1 MYKQPQILLISD
13 FKFPSAVLRAFLGHF
28 DGHSQLFVSHGAET
42 WRKQGKSSSH
52 GVAEQEQVWK
62 RAKECAWHRAELAL
76 TEQQCGGDTDSL
88 LSPRA
93 PREPWKFPCA
103 SEGKKERGSGVTLAG
118 TVLLGGDNRALWR
131 QPALSPSFPT
141 RTQWP
146 LKGSPRCLWNGRNE
160 RVSKRRCKLCPLS
173 PVSGN
178 HHVPSVWAK
187 ASLLILPHL
196 VILLPLLTPVPPQAS
211 FPFCLPHARTLS
223 LPAPSASPSP
233 PPPFSSVHYL
243 HWMTDS

>member
-1 MYKQPQILLISD
+1 MGTHNCLSPMEPRHEENRGK
-13 FKFPSAVLRAFLGHF
+13 VLPMELKSRN
-28 DGHSQLFVSHGAET
+28 
-42 WRKQGKSSSH
+42 RCGKEPRNVRDIGQNWLWLSSS
-52 GVAEQEQVWK
+52 VAAATQTLS
-62 RAKECAWHRAELAL
+62 CPPELPGSP
-76 TEQQCGGDTDSL
+76 ESSL
-88 LSPRA
+88 VRQ
-93 PREPWKFPCA
+93 
-103 SEGKKERGSGVTLAG
+103 KERRKGALGW
-118 TVLLGGDNRALWR
+118 LLLGQFFSGGDNRALWR

-146 LKGSPRCLWNGRNE
+146 LKGSPRCLWNGWNE

-196 VILLPLLTPVPPQAS
+196 VILLPLLTPVPPQAA
-211 FPFCLPHARTLS
+211 FPFCLLHARTLS
-223 LPAPSASPSP
+223 LPAPSASPPP

-243 HWMTDS
+243 HWMTNS